1 MVALAKSCQCVVC
14 RPIVLSVTFYGVFEV
29 TTIFIII
36 SEYYLPFLVL
46 TSAVMV
52 QKQWWV
58 NFWHLSTSRGW
69 DAKLL
74 AVTVFFTALDTHFK
88 VFWMLKIESVQKAIL
103 LCTLK
108 VLSLAGRNMNYFQPR
123 ESSGFFGTLLVHVSS
138 PAWSFPKC
146 VHVALVTQ
154 RVHWTSLYISELCA
168 THSALVFSPACF
180 VAPAAKLWP
189 SSPPLGEISGC
200 FLDSLFLRCS
210 PQTASELSPGAI
222 KRLDSVTC
230 PLSGITVLCFLLSN
244 VWEPLIPVW
253 YFQCRCS
260 L

>member
-1 MVALAKSCQCVVC
+1 MSHQHCLFYLFLMVALAKSCQCVVC

-88 VFWMLKIESVQKAIL
+88 VFWMLK
-103 LCTLK
+103 LK
-108 VLSLAGRNMNYFQPR
+108 VCRKQSC
-123 ESSGFFGTLLVHVSS
+123 
-138 PAWSFPKC
+138 C
-146 VHVALVTQ
+146 V
-154 RVHWTSLYISELCA
+154 
-168 THSALVFSPACF
+168 
-180 VAPAAKLWP
+180 LWR
-189 SSPPLGEISGC
+189 S
-200 FLDSLFLRCS
+200 
-210 PQTASELSPGAI
+210 
-222 KRLDSVTC
+222 
-230 PLSGITVLCFLLSN
+230 LSGWQEHELFPAPWELWVFWHTTRSCFFPS
-244 VWEPLIPVW
+244 VK
-253 YFQCRCS
+253 FS
-260 L
+260 

>member
-1 MVALAKSCQCVVC
+1 MSHQHCLFYLFLMVALAKSCQCVVC

-88 VFWMLKIESVQKAIL
+88 VFWMLK
-103 LCTLK
+103 LK
-108 VLSLAGRNMNYFQPR
+108 VCRKQSCCVLWRFSLWLAG
-123 ESSGFFGTLLVHVSS
+123 TWTISS
-138 PAWSFPKC
+138 PVRALGFLAHYSFMFLP
-146 VHVALVTQ
+146 Q
-154 RVHWTSLYISELCA
+154 RK
-168 THSALVFSPACF
+168 VF
-180 VAPAAKLWP
+180 L
-189 SSPPLGEISGC
+189 
-200 FLDSLFLRCS
+200 
-210 PQTASELSPGAI
+210 
-222 KRLDSVTC
+222 
-230 PLSGITVLCFLLSN
+230 N
-244 VWEPLIPVW
+244 V
-253 YFQCRCS
+253 CM
-260 L
+260 